1 MNHFQSLKTLSYVQV
16 RRILRIWIQTIIPPA
31 ITTALYF
38 LIFGELI
45 GSRIGEMPGYE
56 GLTYLE
62 FMVPGLIMLAVITN
76 SYANVASA
84 FCGAKFQKAIEEI
97 LISPMA
103 NWAILLGFIVGGIAR
118 GVLVGVVVVLVSL
131 FFTNFGISYVFLTL
145 FSILLT
151 STLFS
156 ILGLI
161 NGVYAKTFDD
171 ISIVPTFVLT
181 PLIYL
186 GGIFYSIEILS
197 DQWQFFSKIN
207 PILYIVNFF
216 RYAMLGTSEIDPTL
230 GLVLISVFTVGFFAL
245 AYYLLHKGVG
255 VKD

>member
-38 LIFGELI
+38 LIFGQLI
-45 GSRIGEMPGYE
+45 GTRIGEMPGYE

-84 FCGAKFQKAIEEI
+84 FFGAKFQKAIEEI

-118 GVLVGVVVVLVSL
+118 GVLVGVVVVFVSL
-131 FFTNFGISYVFLTL
+131 FFTNFGISNVFLTL

-230 GLVLISVFTVGFFAL
+230 GFVLISVFTVGFFAL

>member
-1 MNHFQSLKTLSYVQV
+1 MNQLQSLKTLSYVQV

-45 GSRIGEMPGYE
+45 GKRIGEMPGYE
-56 GLTYLE
+56 GLTYME

-84 FCGAKFQKAIEEI
+84 FFGAKFQKAIEEI

-118 GVLVGVVVVLVSL
+118 GVLVGVVVVIVSL
-131 FFTNFGISYVFLTL
+131 LFTSFAINNLFLTL

-161 NGVYAKTFDD
+161 NGMYAKTFDD

-197 DQWQFFSKIN
+197 DQWQFISKIN

-216 RYAMLGTSEIDPTL
+216 RYAMLGTSEIDPTS
-230 GLVLISVFTVGFFAL
+230 GLVLICVFTVGFFAL

>member
-84 FCGAKFQKAIEEI
+84 FFGAKFQKAIEEI

-118 GVLVGVVVVLVSL
+118 GGVVVVLVSL
-131 FFTNFGISYVFLTL
+131 FFTNFGISNIFLTL

-230 GLVLISVFTVGFFAL
+230 GLVLICVFTVGFFAL

>member
-1 MNHFQSLKTLSYVQV
+1 
-16 RRILRIWIQTIIPPA
+16 
-31 ITTALYF
+31 
-38 LIFGELI
+38 
-45 GSRIGEMPGYE
+45 
-56 GLTYLE
+56 
-62 FMVPGLIMLAVITN
+62 MLAVITN

-84 FCGAKFQKAIEEI
+84 FFGAKFQKAIEEI

-131 FFTNFGISYVFLTL
+131 FFTNFGISNIFLTL

-230 GLVLISVFTVGFFAL
+230 GLVLICVFTVGFFAL

>member
-1 MNHFQSLKTLSYVQV
+1 M
-16 RRILRIWIQTIIPPA
+16 
-31 ITTALYF
+31 
-38 LIFGELI
+38 
-45 GSRIGEMPGYE
+45 
-56 GLTYLE
+56 
-62 FMVPGLIMLAVITN
+62 
-76 SYANVASA
+76 
-84 FCGAKFQKAIEEI
+84 
-97 LISPMA
+97 
-103 NWAILLGFIVGGIAR
+103 
-118 GVLVGVVVVLVSL
+118 VGVVVVLVSL
-131 FFTNFGISYVFLTL
+131 FFTNFGISNVFLTL

-230 GLVLISVFTVGFFAL
+230 GLVLICVFTVGFFAL

>member
-1 MNHFQSLKTLSYVQV
+1 M
-16 RRILRIWIQTIIPPA
+16 
-31 ITTALYF
+31 
-38 LIFGELI
+38 
-45 GSRIGEMPGYE
+45 
-56 GLTYLE
+56 
-62 FMVPGLIMLAVITN
+62 
-76 SYANVASA
+76 
-84 FCGAKFQKAIEEI
+84 
-97 LISPMA
+97 
-103 NWAILLGFIVGGIAR
+103 
-118 GVLVGVVVVLVSL
+118 VVVLVSL
-131 FFTNFGISYVFLTL
+131 FFTNFGISNIFQTL

-230 GLVLISVFTVGFFAL
+230 GFVLISVFTVGFFAL